1 MNLESMKA
9 WEKRPDE
16 TNKSYTAFQLYLQLP
31 LYNPDNPERVRSLR
45 TVAEDLGHSAMGT
58 VENWSA
64 KYNWVDRAKI
74 HDETVA
80 VRQIVVRDVELEE
93 YQKRLVERR
102 TEQTSVMNDIIEQR
116 LQEMLLRSKEVSS
129 MEILRLVKSL
139 QTLDDIER
147 RIAQLPTTY
156 RVTDT
161 DETIDSQVYVIGG

>member
-1 MNLESMKA
+1 
-9 WEKRPDE
+9 
-16 TNKSYTAFQLYLQLP
+16 
-31 LYNPDNPERVRSLR
+31 
-45 TVAEDLGHSAMGT
+45 MGT